1 MENKIIEI
9 IIQTHKTPK
18 EQANEI
24 IKLFNNKV
32 FEVGQR
38 IKVESRI
45 SGHEFELNEIVIIT
59 DYDPTENAKWLCS
72 NGKRNWW
79 LSEDEAIII

>member
-24 IKLFNNKV
+24 IKLFNKKV
-32 FEVGQR
+32 FEIGKI
-38 IKVESRI
+38 IKVTSCI
-45 SGHEFELNEIVIIT
+45 YGHEFDLGEIIVIK
-59 DYDPTENAKWLCS
+59 DYEPTQTTSWLCS
-72 NGKRNWW
+72 NGKSNWW

>member
-32 FEVGQR
+32 FEVGQI
-38 IKVESRI
+38 IKVTSCI
-45 SGHEFELNEIVIIT
+45 YGHEFDLGEIIAIE
-59 DYDPTENAKWLCS
+59 DYEPTQTTSWLCS
-72 NGKRNWW
+72 NGKNSWW
-79 LSEDEAIII
+79 LSEDEGIII

>member
-24 IKLFNNKV
+24 MKLFNKKV
-32 FEVGQR
+32 FEVGQM
-38 IKVESRI
+38 IKVNSCI
-45 SGHEFELNEIVIIT
+45 YGHEFELNDIVIIT
-59 DYDPTENAKWLCS
+59 DYEDGQNAKWLCS
-72 NGKRNWW
+72 NGKRKWW